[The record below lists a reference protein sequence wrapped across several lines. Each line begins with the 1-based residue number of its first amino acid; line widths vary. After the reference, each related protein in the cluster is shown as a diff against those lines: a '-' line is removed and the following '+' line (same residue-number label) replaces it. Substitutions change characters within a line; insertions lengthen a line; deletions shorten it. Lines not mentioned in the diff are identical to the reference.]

1 MLRASP
7 VETLGRQK
15 RSICTGPGAGQG
27 LSFLR
32 NSMQVSTSK
41 CVLVSV
47 TSLIAVRSHLEG
59 WVSWLCAGW
68 ERVLLGLARLL
79 GSRLSQEVGSQSPE
93 IVEPKQDKHLFDKVL
108 VRLGLSVYFR
118 HSTKIHTNKEGGL

>member
-1 MLRASP
+1 MGFFFSREYHFSTDLSVESKSRS
-7 VETLGRQK
+7 VFRETLGRQK

-47 TSLIAVRSHLEG
+47 TSLVAVRSHLEG
-59 WVSWLCAGW
+59 WVSLLCAGW
-68 ERVLLGLARLL
+68 ERDLLGLAR
-79 GSRLSQEVGSQSPE
+79 
-93 IVEPKQDKHLFDKVL
+93 
-108 VRLGLSVYFR
+108 
-118 HSTKIHTNKEGGL
+118 